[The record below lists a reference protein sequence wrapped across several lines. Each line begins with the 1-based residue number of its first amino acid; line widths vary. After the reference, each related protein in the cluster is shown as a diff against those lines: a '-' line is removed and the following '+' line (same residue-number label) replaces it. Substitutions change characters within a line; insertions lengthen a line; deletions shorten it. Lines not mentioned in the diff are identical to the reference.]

1 MGHNDDPLSAYVR
14 VRAHPRL
21 LAKAMVRILHPHPTF
36 PAVNVT
42 HPWGAEPWSA
52 VVGNGTEILEELLA
66 GIPAS
71 NQATLQDWNEYA
83 RVQYERDDY
92 PEPFNPYT
100 MDQQITDDQ
109 MQSFYEIP
117 ETMAGEHI
125 FLAIWLACGQDS
137 VKGWLNSSPHF
148 AIKITSYE
156 LGGSELL
163 YKVTTTKR
171 CMFTP
176 HMLVAEGF
184 PQTTLDAFMFDD
196 DFEVAEVVGEV
207 HNHYAKHGET
217 AMADIV
223 GFDELIRLDYD
234 TLDLGLLKLEDYGDV
249 SKPFNA
255 VSLFSEQYED
265 GWAFFNNLCRH
276 PDSFFPRV
284 YATMD
289 VWCTWKDLVYHRNK
303 LCHAA
308 HVIQRWARCCLYDPQ
323 FKKGRRHVMQLFDD
337 MS

>member
-1 MGHNDDPLSAYVR
+1 
-14 VRAHPRL
+14 
-21 LAKAMVRILHPHPTF
+21 
-36 PAVNVT
+36 
-42 HPWGAEPWSA
+42 
-52 VVGNGTEILEELLA
+52 
-66 GIPAS
+66 
-71 NQATLQDWNEYA
+71 
-83 RVQYERDDY
+83 
-92 PEPFNPYT
+92 
-100 MDQQITDDQ
+100 
-109 MQSFYEIP
+109 
-117 ETMAGEHI
+117 
-125 FLAIWLACGQDS
+125 
-137 VKGWLNSSPHF
+137 
-148 AIKITSYE
+148 
-156 LGGSELL
+156 
-163 YKVTTTKR
+163 
-171 CMFTP
+171 
-176 HMLVAEGF
+176 
-184 PQTTLDAFMFDD
+184 MFDD